1 MKYLFLLSLTT
12 LFLACRS
19 IQPEAPVSDIVQPPL
34 NDQPLSTLVIPIS
47 INLTSY
53 FKEVEKSLPYNFKDS
68 DQKCEGISYAYNFFR
83 KPLQFEGRQD
93 FLDFNIKG
101 KYNLKLNYCPTC
113 TDLFTSENNCV
124 IPRVYVSCGISEPMR
139 NVELGYTS
147 TFSITPSYKLKSK
160 TKLNFIDLQDP
171 CEFTVF
177 NFDASSILKTELTK
191 ALKSLERDID
201 KEIGKIDLKPEAE
214 EAWRILSKPIS
225 IGEYGFLYA
234 QPRNVGIQD
243 IKFQDNYAFTALSL
257 EFKPVISTEALTIEE
272 KPLPK
277 LKETSKDEGFSIQLD
292 ILSSYD
298 SLTKIL
304 NKELGGTEVDLK
316 GKKILFDN
324 FEIVGASDKKIHIK
338 VSFSGKKHG
347 VFYLN
352 GTPSYNSGT
361 HQISIPDLAFDLE
374 SKSVLLKS
382 AKWIFNKKI
391 TDIIKTS
398 AQMDLSPH
406 LIKLRNMLETEL
418 NKPIQ
423 EGVNLNTRIS
433 ELDIIG
439 IYPLETTLIIRIKTK
454 GKISV
459 EL

>member
-1 MKYLFLLSLTT
+1 MKQLIILGITSLIIG
-12 LFLACRS
+12 CRS
-19 IQPEAPVSDIVQPPL
+19 IQPEAPISDIVQPPL
-34 NDQPLSTLVIPIS
+34 NDQPISTLVIPIT
-47 INLTSY
+47 INLTPY
-53 FKEVEKSLPYNFKDS
+53 FKEVEKSLPLNFKDS
-68 DQKCEGISYAYNFFR
+68 DQKCEGISYSYNFFR
-83 KPLQFEGRQD
+83 KPIQFEGRRD

-113 TDLFTSENNCV
+113 TDLFTDENSCV
-124 IPRVYVSCGISEPMR
+124 IPRIYVSCGVNEPLR

-147 TFSITPSYKLKSK
+147 AFSISSSYKLKSQ
-160 TKLNFIDLQDP
+160 TKLNFIDLKDP

-177 NFDASSILKTELTK
+177 NFDANSILKTELTK
-191 ALKSLERDID
+191 ALKSLEKDID
-201 KEIGKIDLKPEAE
+201 KEISKIDLKPEAK
-214 EAWRILSKPIS
+214 EAWSLLSKPIA

-234 QPRNVGIQD
+234 QPRKIGVQD
-243 IKFQDNYAFTALSL
+243 IKFKDNYAYTALSL
-257 EFKPVISTEALTIEE
+257 EFKPVVSTERINIIE

-277 LKETSKDEGFSIQLD
+277 LQETSKDEGFSIQLD

-316 GKKILFDN
+316 GKKIQFDN
-324 FEIVGASDKKIHIK
+324 FEIVGASDKKVHIK

-352 GTPSYNSGT
+352 GTPSYNAGS
-361 HQISIPDLAFDLE
+361 HNISIPDLAFDLE
-374 SKSVLLKS
+374 SESVLLKS
-382 AKWIFNKKI
+382 AKWMFNKKI
-391 TDIIKTS
+391 TDIIKKS
-398 AQMDLSPH
+398 AQMDLSLH
-406 LIKLRNMLETEL
+406 LSSLKSMLETEL

-423 EGVNLNTRIS
+423 EGIKLNTKIS
-433 ELDIIG
+433 ELDIVG
-439 IYPLETTLIIRIKTK
+439 IYPLETTLIIRISTK